1 MEDDVEDVEDDV
13 EDVEDNVDVVDVGV
27 ADVFTAGEAPV
38 L

>member
-13 EDVEDNVDVVDVGV
+13 EDVEDDVVDVGV
-27 ADVFTAGEAPV
+27 VDVFTAGEAPV